1 MGRLESGLWSDQNF
15 LKDIAGVLETE
26 EEEEDA

>member
-1 MGRLESGLWSDQNF
+1 MGRLECGLWSDQNV

>member
-1 MGRLESGLWSDQNF
+1 MGRLESVLKSDQNF